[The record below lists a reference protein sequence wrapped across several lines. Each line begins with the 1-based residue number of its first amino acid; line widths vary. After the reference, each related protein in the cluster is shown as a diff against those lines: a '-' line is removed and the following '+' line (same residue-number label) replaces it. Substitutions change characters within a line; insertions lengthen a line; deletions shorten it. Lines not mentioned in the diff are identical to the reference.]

1 MVLIGLWWRLLQ
13 RWGISHKHRQHLPC
27 ILNNIERL
35 TEYTEDKS
43 SFPTDFNVEV
53 SLMSLTP
60 TSRTHISSDLSVKAL
75 MKMVAEV
82 WKLSVRLLTRNSPQL
97 NGGGGNKSALWKWRS
112 LSGQPKRT
120 VMWTWVCGFM
130 LFTLG
135 VISLFTGH
143 VVSHLEWYS
152 QQLSKRSLL
161 VPFLKL
167 QLSALLDFSLG
178 FCSNWVFEIGYS

>member
-1 MVLIGLWWRLLQ
+1 
-13 RWGISHKHRQHLPC
+13 
-27 ILNNIERL
+27 
-35 TEYTEDKS
+35 
-43 SFPTDFNVEV
+43 
-53 SLMSLTP
+53 MSL
-60 TSRTHISSDLSVKAL
+60 
-75 MKMVAEV
+75 AEV
-82 WKLSVRLLTRNSPQL
+82 WRSSGRLVTTSSPQL

-112 LSGQPKRT
+112 FSGQPKRT

-161 VPFLKL
+161 VRFLKF

-178 FCSNWVFEIGYS
+178 TEFLELDILRIWAVGNQLMYGSRSIRSSSMDAVKEEGTSHVSVRKVKLFSAFSKLILGF

>member
-1 MVLIGLWWRLLQ
+1 
-13 RWGISHKHRQHLPC
+13 
-27 ILNNIERL
+27 
-35 TEYTEDKS
+35 
-43 SFPTDFNVEV
+43 
-53 SLMSLTP
+53 
-60 TSRTHISSDLSVKAL
+60 
-75 MKMVAEV
+75 MKLVAEV
-82 WKLSVRLLTRNSPQL
+82 WRWSVRLLLTTNSPPQL
-97 NGGGGNKSALWKWRS
+97 NGGGNKSGLWRWRS
-112 LSGQPKRT
+112 FPGQPKRT

-161 VPFLKL
+161 VRFLKF

-178 FCSNWVFEIGYS
+178 TEFLELDILRI